1 MIKQID
7 LKETKRILIA
17 QLVLSTIYFLFG
29 VYILISNIINKNIA
43 FNKDLNITLSLIII
57 GGVYAIY
64 CLVILTSP
72 KRIKTKT
79 IKRYDPSNKDIK
91 DKTIRSGYFAFLVIG
106 LILMLGFHVE
116 GSEEA
121 FVAIFGLIFLVFI
134 FQALTWIYHKIRYNL
149 QTKDKG
155 DDFVDK

>member
-64 CLVILTSP
+64 LDIYKSIIRDYKRNAKFILFE
-72 KRIKTKT
+72 KC
-79 IKRYDPSNKDIK
+79 
-91 DKTIRSGYFAFLVIG
+91 
-106 LILMLGFHVE
+106 
-116 GSEEA
+116 
-121 FVAIFGLIFLVFI
+121 
-134 FQALTWIYHKIRYNL
+134 
-149 QTKDKG
+149 
-155 DDFVDK
+155 DFSA